1 MDILPCLL
9 FLIVG
14 VSIGAACAWL
24 VGRDRAA
31 RAIDNALAAGA
42 AERTR
47 VETQLEAEQERAA
60 ALSSELAERGA
71 RITLLQQEREQEI
84 ARRSAAEE
92 HVKRIP
98 EFEAM
103 VSDLNA
109 RLETAYAKL
118 LALETSNAQ
127 LSTSLDKER
136 EAAGE
141 KLRLLDEARVQLSDA
156 FSALCSDAL
165 RSNNQS
171 FLELANA
178 TLERFQESA
187 RNDLEQRRQSIADIV
202 APVRDSLEKVDSKI
216 QEMEVTRA
224 GAYEGLRQHVDT
236 LVELQHQLSAETK
249 NLAKALR
256 NPGARGRWG
265 EIQLRRVI
273 EMAGMVGHCDFHE
286 QESVETAEGRLRPD
300 LTVKLPGK
308 RTIVVDSKVPLGAYL
323 EAADACDDGARK
335 ERLKDHARQLRNHIM
350 ALSKKSYW
358 EMFQP
363 APEFVLLFL
372 PGEVFYSAALEQDP
386 SLIEYG
392 VEQRVILATPTTLI
406 ALLKAVAYGWRQEET
421 AENAQKIAELGRQL
435 YERLAVMGE
444 HLAKLGKSLGGA
456 VDAYNKTVGSVESRV
471 LVTAREFKKLSVTS
485 AKVAELEGLLP
496 VDHSPRVLS
505 APELTCAP
513 APVVADEL
521 APLEMAAQ

>member
-1 MDILPCLL
+1 MEFLPY
-9 FLIVG
+9 
-14 VSIGAACAWL
+14 L
-24 VGRDRAA
+24 VF
-31 RAIDNALAAGA
+31 LAAGVA
-42 AERTR
+42 LGGCSSWMICRKGAAAAGGAERTR
-47 VETQLEAEQERAA
+47 LAAQLEAEQTKAA
-60 ALSSELAERGA
+60 GLASDIAGRDARISELQR
-71 RITLLQQEREQEI
+71 EREQEI

-98 EFEAM
+98 EFQAM
-103 VSDLNA
+103 VADLNA
-109 RLETAYAKL
+109 RLETAYEKL
-118 LALETSNAQ
+118 VALETSKAE

-136 EAAGE
+136 EAAYE
-141 KLRLLDEARVQLSDA
+141 KLRLLEEARVQLSNA
-156 FSALCSDAL
+156 FSALCADAL

-187 RNDLEQRRQSIADIV
+187 RTDLEQRRQSIAELV
-202 APVRDSLEKVDSKI
+202 APVRASLDQVDLKI
-216 QEMEVTRA
+216 QEMEITRA
-224 GAYEGLRQHVDT
+224 GAYEGLKQHVGT
-236 LVELQHQLSAETK
+236 LVETQQQLRAETAK
-249 NLAKALR
+249 LVKALR

-273 EMAGMVGHCDFHE
+273 EMAGMVDHCDFHE
-286 QESVETAEGRLRPD
+286 QESVETEDGRLRPD
-300 LTVKLPGK
+300 LTVKLPAG
-308 RTIVVDSKVPLGAYL
+308 RTIVVDSKVPLEAYL
-323 EAADACDDGARK
+323 EAADACDDAARK
-335 ERLKDHARQLRNHIM
+335 ERLKDHARQLRNHIT

-456 VDAYNKTVGSVESRV
+456 VDAYNKTIGSVESRV
-471 LVTAREFKKLSVTS
+471 LVTAREFKKLSVAS

-505 APELTCAP
+505 APELTP
-513 APVVADEL
+513 AQPPVVAGEL
-521 APLEMAAQ
+521 APVGMAAQQN

>member
-9 FLIVG
+9 FLMVG
-14 VSIGAACAWL
+14 VSIGTVCAWL
-24 VGRDRAA
+24 VGHDRAA
-31 RAIDNALAAGA
+31 RAADSAVAAGT
-42 AERTR
+42 AERAR
-47 VETQLEAEQERAA
+47 VEAQLEAEQRRAS
-60 ALSSELAERGA
+60 ALSSEIAERDA
-71 RITLLQQEREQEI
+71 RLALLQQEREQEI

-92 HVKRIP
+92 QVKRIP

-103 VSDLNA
+103 VADLKA
-109 RLETAYAKL
+109 RLEAAYGKL
-118 LALETSNAQ
+118 VGLETSRAQ

-136 EAAGE
+136 EAADE
-141 KLRLLDEARVQLSDA
+141 KLRLVEEARRQLSDA
-156 FSALCSDAL
+156 FSALCADAL

-187 RNDLEQRRQSIADIV
+187 RSDLEQRRQSIADIV
-202 APVRDSLEKVDSKI
+202 APVRESLERVDSKI
-216 QEMEVTRA
+216 QAMEVARA

-236 LVELQHQLSAETK
+236 LVELQQQLSAETK

-273 EMAGMVGHCDFHE
+273 EMAGMVEHCDFHE
-286 QESVETAEGRLRPD
+286 QESVETDDGRLRPD
-300 LTVKLPGK
+300 LTVKLPGM
-308 RTIVVDSKVPLGAYL
+308 RTIVVDSKVPLEAYL
-323 EAADACDDGARK
+323 EAADACDDDARK
-335 ERLKDHARQLRNHIM
+335 ERLKNHARQLRNHIT

-406 ALLKAVAYGWRQEET
+406 ALLKAVAYGWRQEGL
-421 AENAQKIAELGRQL
+421 AENAQRISDLGRQL
-435 YERLAVMGE
+435 YERLAVIGE

-456 VDAYNKTVGSVESRV
+456 VDAYNRTVGSVESRV
-471 LVTAREFKKLSVTS
+471 LVTAREFKKLSISS
-485 AKVAELEGLLP
+485 AKASELEELIP
-496 VDHSPRVLS
+496 VEHSPRPLN
-505 APELTCAP
+505 APELTLAS
-513 APVVADEL
+513 ADDL
-521 APLEMAAQ
+521 ASLGLAVPRN